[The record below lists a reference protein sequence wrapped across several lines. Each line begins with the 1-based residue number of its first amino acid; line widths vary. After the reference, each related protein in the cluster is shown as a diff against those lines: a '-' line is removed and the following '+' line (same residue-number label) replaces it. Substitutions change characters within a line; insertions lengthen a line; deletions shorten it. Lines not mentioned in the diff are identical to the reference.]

1 MSGDF
6 GGSRLLRAGRVS
18 EAGRVYMVTSNC
30 HERTRFFSHI
40 YNGRM
45 MVNAFRFADQEEW
58 TRTLAFVVMPDHFH
72 WMFRLGGK
80 KPLSDVVSSV
90 KSFVARGIRQR
101 SPRLRQVWQPGF
113 HDRAIRSGEDLRVL
127 ARYLVAN
134 PLRADLVGSL
144 SDYPFWD
151 AVWLEAGGEGEELL
165 E

>member
-6 GGSRLLRAGRVS
+6 GGSRLLRVGRVS

-30 HERTRFFSHI
+30 NERMRLFSHFD
-40 YNGRM
+40 NGRL
-45 MVNAFRFADQEEW
+45 MVNAFRFSDQEEW

-72 WMFRLGGK
+72 WLFRLGPK

-101 SPRLRQVWQPGF
+101 LPGLTPVWQPGF

-134 PLRADLVGSL
+134 PLRAELVQSL
-144 SDYPFWD
+144 GNYPFWD